1 MDTTRLML
9 GLDAEDDAVDQTAT
23 ADPDEGGF
31 DPLAVLEELDTPEDD
46 SEFGDEDED
55 GATAEADDAEEVDY
69 KALAAER
76 ETELAR
82 IREESQVSRD
92 EADRKE
98 QLRLMREAK
107 AAWDAEEAQVLEWA
121 KKQPNQANAL
131 QQVQAF
137 YNKKLSDVT
146 NMSQQIIQQAYS
158 GQYIDQVAAQTGLDA
173 EDKALLAA
181 VDPKFAPQLAKALA
195 VKNKK
200 VADEL
205 ATIKADVKNL
215 TRGRQANRRALT
227 GQDAPSAGRP
237 TGQRAPTI
245 QYGSEENA
253 MFLLDA
259 TRALREQ
266 RSRR

>member
-9 GLDAEDDAVDQTAT
+9 GLDADDDAVDQTPT
-23 ADPDEGGF
+23 ADEDEGGF
-31 DPLAVLEELDTPEDD
+31 DPIAVLEELDAPE
-46 SEFGDEDED
+46 DEDEFSD
-55 GATAEADDAEEVDY
+55 EDDEGVSADDDAEEIDY
-69 KALAAER
+69 KAVLAER
-76 ETELAR
+76 DAELAR
-82 IREESQVSRD
+82 IREESQVTRD

-146 NMSQQIIQQAYS
+146 NMSQQIIQQAYA
-158 GQYIDQVAAQTGLDA
+158 GQYIDQVAASTGLDA

-195 VKNKK
+195 AKNKK

-205 ATIKADVKNL
+205 ATIKAEVKNL
-215 TRGRQANRRALT
+215 SRGRQANRRALT

-237 TGQRAPTI
+237 TGRRAPTI

-259 TRALREQ
+259 TRALQAQ
-266 RSRR
+266 RKR

>member
-9 GLDAEDDAVDQTAT
+9 GLDADDDAVDQTAT
-23 ADPDEGGF
+23 ADEDEGGF
-31 DPLAVLEELDTPEDD
+31 DPLAVLEELDTPEDEY
-46 SEFGDEDED
+46 EFSDEDED
-55 GATAEADDAEEVDY
+55 GASADADDEVDY
-69 KALAAER
+69 KAALAER
-76 ETELAR
+76 EAELAR
-82 IREESQVSRD
+82 VREESQVTRD
-92 EADRKE
+92 EADRRE

-107 AAWDAEEAQVLEWA
+107 AAWDAEEAQVLDWA

-146 NMSQQIIQQAYS
+146 NMSQQIIQQAYA
-158 GQYIDQVAAQTGLDA
+158 GQYIDQVASQSGLDA

-195 VKNKK
+195 AKNKK
-200 VADEL
+200 VATEL
-205 ATIKADVKNL
+205 EQIKADVKNL

-227 GQDAPSAGRP
+227 GQDNPSTGRPAGR
-237 TGQRAPTI
+237 RAPTI

-259 TRALREQ
+259 TRALAEQ
-266 RSRR
+266 RRGRR

>member
-1 MDTTRLML
+1 ML
-9 GLDAEDDAVDQTAT
+9 GLDADDDAVDQTAT
-23 ADPDEGGF
+23 ADEDEGGF
-31 DPLAVLEELDTPEDD
+31 DPLAVLEVLDTPEDEY
-46 SEFGDEDED
+46 EFSDEDDD
-55 GATAEADDAEEVDY
+55 GVSADADGEEVDY
-69 KALAAER
+69 RAALAER
-76 ETELAR
+76 DAELAR
-82 IREESQVSRD
+82 VREESQVTRD

-107 AAWDAEEAQVLEWA
+107 AAWDAEEAQVLDWA

-146 NMSQQIIQQAYS
+146 NMSQQIIQQAYA
-158 GQYIDQVAAQTGLDA
+158 GQYIDQVASSSGLDA
-173 EDKALLAA
+173 DDKALLAA

-195 VKNKK
+195 AKNKK
-200 VADEL
+200 VGDEL
-205 ATIKADVKNL
+205 AAIKAEVKNL

-227 GQDAPSAGRP
+227 GQDAPSSGRP

-259 TRALREQ
+259 TRALQAQ
-266 RSRR
+266 RKR

>member
-9 GLDAEDDAVDQTAT
+9 GLDADDDAVDQTAT
-23 ADPDEGGF
+23 ADEDEGGF

-46 SEFGDEDED
+46 DEFSDEDED
-55 GATAEADDAEEVDY
+55 GAGVEGDEEEVDY
-69 KALAAER
+69 KAVLAER
-76 ETELAR
+76 EAELAR
-82 IREESQVSRD
+82 VREENQVTRD

-146 NMSQQIIQQAYS
+146 NMSQQIIQQAYA
-158 GQYIDQVAAQTGLDA
+158 GQYIDQVASQSGLDA
-173 EDKALLAA
+173 EDKALLSA

-195 VKNKK
+195 AKNKK
-200 VADEL
+200 VASEL
-205 ATIKADVKNL
+205 EQIKAELKNL

-227 GQDAPSAGRP
+227 GQDTPSSGRP
-237 TGQRAPTI
+237 TGRRAPTI
-245 QYGSEENA
+245 QYGSDENA

-259 TRALREQ
+259 TRALRAQ
-266 RSRR
+266 RNGRR